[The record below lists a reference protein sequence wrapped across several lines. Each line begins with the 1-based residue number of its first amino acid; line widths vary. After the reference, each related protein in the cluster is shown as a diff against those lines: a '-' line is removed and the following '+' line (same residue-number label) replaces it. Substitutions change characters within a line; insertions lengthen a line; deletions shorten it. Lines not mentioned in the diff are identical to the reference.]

1 MLLNNLKAGEKKKK
15 KHERKKK
22 AVSEELSQRKEN
34 ATGGEEC
41 LQSRGFSHFNFGLRD

>member
-1 MLLNNLKAGEKKKK
+1 MLLNNLKAGEKKKRNMKEK
-15 KHERKKK
+15 KSSLGGTVTKK
-22 AVSEELSQRKEN
+22 RN